1 MAFTWV
7 DWAIIAIIAISSL
20 ISLKRGFV
28 KEALSLVTWIIA
40 GVVAWMFGGALS
52 QHLTDFIEMPSARV
66 IAGCAILFVATLLV
80 GALVNF
86 LIGELVRVTGLSGTD
101 RFLGMV
107 FGGARGALLVA
118 TVDGKFAGCCA
129 MRPLDSVDYANAC
142 EMKRLYVRD
151 EFRRLGLGRQLAEGI
166 LDASRLAG
174 YSCILLDTLDDME
187 SARALYDELGFSEIP
202 PYYFNPIAGAHY
214 LKADL

>member
-52 QHLTDFIEMPSARV
+52 QHLTEFIEMPSARV

-86 LIGELVRVTGLSGTD
+86 LISELVRVTGLSGTD

-107 FGGARGALLVA
+107 FGGARGALLVVVLTGLLSLAPVHQVPWWQQASLLPHFLMVADWSKNLILGA
-118 TVDGKFAGCCA
+118 TGQW
-129 MRPLDSVDYANAC
+129 LIS
-142 EMKRLYVRD
+142 
-151 EFRRLGLGRQLAEGI
+151 GLN
-166 LDASRLAG
+166 SP
-174 YSCILLDTLDDME
+174 S
-187 SARALYDELGFSEIP
+187 
-202 PYYFNPIAGAHY
+202 
-214 LKADL
+214 

>member
-1 MAFTWV
+1 MPFTWV

-107 FGGARGALLVA
+107 FGGARGALLVVVLTGLLSLAPVQQDPWWQQSSLLPHFLMVADWSKNLILGA
-118 TVDGKFAGCCA
+118 TGQWLV
-129 MRPLDSVDYANAC
+129 S
-142 EMKRLYVRD
+142 
-151 EFRRLGLGRQLAEGI
+151 GLN
-166 LDASRLAG
+166 S
-174 YSCILLDTLDDME
+174 S
-187 SARALYDELGFSEIP
+187 S
-202 PYYFNPIAGAHY
+202 
-214 LKADL
+214 

>member
-7 DWAIIAIIAISSL
+7 DWAFIAVVVISSL

-28 KEALSLVTWIIA
+28 KEALSLLTWIIA

-52 QHLTDFIEMPSARV
+52 HHLSEFISTPSFQV
-66 IAGCAILFVATLLV
+66 IAACAILFVMTLLV

-107 FGGARGALLVA
+107 FGAARGGLLVVVLVGLLSLAPVQQDPWWRESTLLPHFLLVA
-118 TVDGKFAGCCA
+118 DWSKNLILGFGGQWVAG
-129 MRPLDSVDYANAC
+129 S
-142 EMKRLYVRD
+142 
-151 EFRRLGLGRQLAEGI
+151 
-166 LDASRLAG
+166 LDAS
-174 YSCILLDTLDDME
+174 S
-187 SARALYDELGFSEIP
+187 
-202 PYYFNPIAGAHY
+202 
-214 LKADL
+214 

>member
-1 MAFTWV
+1 VLLTWV
-7 DWAIIAIIAISSL
+7 DWAIIAIIVISCL

-40 GVVAWMFGGALS
+40 GVVAWMFGGALA
-52 QHLTDFIEMPSARV
+52 QHLTEFIEMPSARI

-107 FGGARGALLVA
+107 FGGARGALLVVVL
-118 TVDGKFAGCCA
+118 T
-129 MRPLDSVDYANAC
+129 
-142 EMKRLYVRD
+142 
-151 EFRRLGLGRQLAEGI
+151 GLLSLAPVQQDPWWQQSSLIPHFLIVADWSKNLIVG
-166 LDASRLAG
+166 LAG
-174 YSCILLDTLDDME
+174 QWLTSSLQ
-187 SARALYDELGFSEIP
+187 A
-202 PYYFNPIAGAHY
+202 PI
-214 LKADL
+214 

>member
-52 QHLTDFIEMPSARV
+52 QHLTDFIDMPSARV

-86 LIGELVRVTGLSGTD
+86 LISELVRVTGLSGTD

-107 FGGARGALLVA
+107 FGGARGALLVVVLTGLLSLA
-118 TVDGKFAGCCA
+118 PVQQDPWWQQSSLLPHFLMVADWSKNLILGTAGQWLA
-129 MRPLDSVDYANAC
+129 S
-142 EMKRLYVRD
+142 
-151 EFRRLGLGRQLAEGI
+151 GLSSQ
-166 LDASRLAG
+166 S
-174 YSCILLDTLDDME
+174 
-187 SARALYDELGFSEIP
+187 
-202 PYYFNPIAGAHY
+202 
-214 LKADL
+214 

>member
-52 QHLTDFIEMPSARV
+52 QHLTEFIEMPSARV

-86 LIGELVRVTGLSGTD
+86 LISELVRVTGGSGTD

-107 FGGARGALLVA
+107 FGGARGALLVVVLTGLLSLAPVQQDPWWQQSSLLPHFLMVADWSKNLIVGA
-118 TVDGKFAGCCA
+118 TGQW
-129 MRPLDSVDYANAC
+129 LIS
-142 EMKRLYVRD
+142 
-151 EFRRLGLGRQLAEGI
+151 GLN
-166 LDASRLAG
+166 SP
-174 YSCILLDTLDDME
+174 S
-187 SARALYDELGFSEIP
+187 
-202 PYYFNPIAGAHY
+202 
-214 LKADL
+214 

>member
-52 QHLTDFIEMPSARV
+52 QHLTDFIDMPSARV

-86 LIGELVRVTGLSGTD
+86 LISELVRVTGLSGTD

-107 FGGARGALLVA
+107 FGGARGALLVVVLTGLLSLAPVQQDPWWQQSSLLPHFLMVADWSKNLILGA
-118 TVDGKFAGCCA
+118 TGQW
-129 MRPLDSVDYANAC
+129 LIS
-142 EMKRLYVRD
+142 
-151 EFRRLGLGRQLAEGI
+151 GLN
-166 LDASRLAG
+166 SP
-174 YSCILLDTLDDME
+174 S
-187 SARALYDELGFSEIP
+187 
-202 PYYFNPIAGAHY
+202 
-214 LKADL
+214 